1 MVLVIHVVVPR
12 VGGGRHVGVVGVV
25 LLLVFVG
32 LLLVL
37 QEVLTVLLIVVTYEE
52 TGRQVAL
59 THRNWRI

>member
-37 QEVLTVLLIVVTYEE
+37 QEVLTVLLIVVTYKE